1 MRVIVIGCG
10 RLGADLSYRLFKRGH
25 DVSIIDTVAASFNNL
40 PADFQGRTIEG
51 DALNQ
56 DVMHRAGADHADAL
70 CTVTNSDALNA
81 VAGRIGK
88 TIYQIP
94 IVIARNYDPNS
105 LNIFEVFDLQTISS
119 TSWGSQRMEEMIYHS
134 EIRMVFS
141 AGNGEVELYEVLVPE
156 AWDGKSFDDL
166 LGCDEC
172 IPVSLTRAGKAIM
185 PNRETVLKIGD
196 VVLISATFDGIH
208 SLRDRLMKSKE
219 EA

>member
-25 DVSIIDTVAASFNNL
+25 DVSIVDTVAAAFNNL

-56 DVMHRAGADHADAL
+56 EVLHRAGADHTDAL

-81 VAGRIGK
+81 VAGHIGK
-88 TIYQIP
+88 TVYQIP
-94 IVIARNYDPNS
+94 IVVARNYDPNCRD
-105 LNIFEVFDLQTISS
+105 IFEVFDLQTISS

-134 EIRMVFS
+134 DIQMVFS
-141 AGNGEVELYEVLVPE
+141 AGNGEVEIYEVLIPE
-156 AWDGKSFDDL
+156 AWNGKNFNDL

-172 IPVSLTRAGKAIM
+172 IPVSLTRAGRAIV
-185 PNRETVLKIGD
+185 PNRETELKKGD
-196 VVLISATFDGIH
+196 VALISATFDGIR
-208 SLRDRLMKSKE
+208 SLRERLLKLQE
-219 EA
+219 EV

>member
-25 DVSIIDTVAASFNNL
+25 DVSIIDTVAAAFNNL

-156 AWDGKSFDDL
+156 AWNGKSFDEL

-185 PNRETVLKIGD
+185 PNRETVLKKGD

>member
-25 DVSIIDTVAASFNNL
+25 DVSIIDTVAAAFNNL

-88 TIYQIP
+88 TIFQIP

-141 AGNGEVELYEVLVPE
+141 AGNGEVELYELLVPE
-156 AWDGKSFDDL
+156 VWDGKNFDEL
-166 LGCDEC
+166 LGCGEC

-185 PNRETVLKIGD
+185 PNRETVLKNGD
-196 VVLISATFDGIH
+196 VVLISATFDGIR
-208 SLRDRLMKSKE
+208 SLRERLMKSKE